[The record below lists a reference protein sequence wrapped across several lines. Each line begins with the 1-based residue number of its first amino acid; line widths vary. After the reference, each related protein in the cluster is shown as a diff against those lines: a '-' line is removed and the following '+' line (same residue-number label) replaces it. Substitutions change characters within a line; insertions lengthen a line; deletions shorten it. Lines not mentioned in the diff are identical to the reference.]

1 MSTAPSY
8 NGLCSPT
15 TIVPNAQISQTERT
29 SIIGAALTY
38 LTRRPG
44 AFRSQSE
51 RLAYQKSLLLGAS
64 QPGPFLSQSGPA
76 IVQTLRQT
84 VCPS

>member
-15 TIVPNAQISQTERT
+15 SVISVAQLSQTERT
-29 SIIGAALTY
+29 SIIGSALTY

-44 AFRSQSE
+44 PFRSQSE
-51 RLAYQKSLLLGAS
+51 RIAYQKSVLLGAS

-76 IVQTLRQT
+76 VVQTLRQS
-84 VCPS
+84 VCPA